1 MLIATAI
8 GMTCT
13 PAYAEE
19 ASPQQAAM
27 LTEKIADG
35 LTGLIDQVEDPA
47 TQSDAVHEK
56 SAIVA
61 ISELKQLAKDVTKLN
76 SMLSGGKSLMQTRPL
91 YQKIADRG
99 SNIDFFAAG
108 IEIRDSIRD
117 QAKATAGLMDQLDTL
132 YE

>member
-8 GMTCT
+8 GVAFT
-13 PAYAEE
+13 PAYAEDP
-19 ASPQQAAM
+19 SPKQAAA

-35 LTGLIDQVEDPA
+35 LTGLIDEVEDPT

-61 ISELKQLAKDVTKLN
+61 ISELKQLAKDVTRLN
-76 SMLSGGKSLMQTRPL
+76 AMLSGGNSLMQTRPI
-91 YQKIADRG
+91 YRKIADRR
-99 SNIDFFAAG
+99 SNIEFFATG
-108 IEIRDSIRD
+108 IEIKDSIRD
-117 QAKATAGLMDQLDTL
+117 QAKATVELMDQLDTL